1 MLYVKSVCKDN
12 DFFKTCKTDYCFY
25 LKIFLKTFSIK
36 GNILLF
42 RAFIAAKK
50 KLICQLTN
58 ELVKVTP
65 FGFEPKTYSLEVN
78 CSIQLSYGAKKSSF
92 KLKKKRGMISHPPC
106 RGGRIR
112 TCDLLVPNQAR

>member
-1 MLYVKSVCKDN
+1 MW
-12 DFFKTCKTDYCFY
+12 
-25 LKIFLKTFSIK
+25 
-36 GNILLF
+36 G
-42 RAFIAAKK
+42 KK
-50 KLICQLTN
+50 KAKPFIYNDLASL
-58 ELVKVTP
+58 KVTP